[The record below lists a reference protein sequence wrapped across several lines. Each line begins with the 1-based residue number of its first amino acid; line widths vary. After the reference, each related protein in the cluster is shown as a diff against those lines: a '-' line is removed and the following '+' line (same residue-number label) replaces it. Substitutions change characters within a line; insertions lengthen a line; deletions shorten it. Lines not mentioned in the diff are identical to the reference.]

1 MAKLLATDPEELYKN
16 FLKPKIKVG
25 NEFVT
30 QGRNKDQVSSSSK
43 LPRCCQMYK
52 IVPS

>member
-1 MAKLLATDPEELYKN
+1 MGVDGPQLYTA

-30 QGRNKDQVSSSSK
+30 QGRNVTQVRK
-43 LPRCCQMYK
+43 
-52 IVPS
+52 